1 MSDNPSKS
9 PRRLLVV
16 DDEPR
21 FAAFVREAAEGIG
34 MQVDMAVNGEAAKA
48 VFLRFDPDVI
58 VLDVVMPVMDGIE
71 FVQWLAP
78 RGCRARLV
86 LVTGYN
92 PHYGRL
98 AERLGQAKG
107 IGSVTVLT
115 KPVRLQQLLAAI
127 GEKAAGA

>member
-1 MSDNPSKS
+1 MNANPAPS

-21 FAAFVREAAEGIG
+21 FAAFVRDAAESVG
-34 MQVDMAVNGEAAKA
+34 MQVDMAANGEAAKA

-58 VLDVVMPVMDGIE
+58 VLDMVMPVMDGVE
-71 FVQWLAP
+71 FVQWLGSQ
-78 RGCRARLV
+78 GCRARLV

-98 AERLGQAKG
+98 AEKLGQAKG
-107 IGSVTVLT
+107 VGSVTVLN
-115 KPVRLQQLLAAI
+115 KPVRLQQLLAAV
-127 GEKAAGA
+127 GEGAAAS

>member
-1 MSDNPSKS
+1 MSRNVSPS

-34 MQVDMAVNGEAAKA
+34 MQVEMAGNGEEAKT
-48 VFLRFDPDVI
+48 VYRRFDPDVI
-58 VLDVVMPVMDGIE
+58 VLDVVMPVMDGVE
-71 FVQWLAP
+71 FVQWLGEE
-78 RGCRARLV
+78 GCRARLL

-107 IGSVTVLT
+107 IGSVTVLN
-115 KPVRLQQLLAAI
+115 KPLRLHQLLAAI
-127 GEKAAGA
+127 GEDAT